1 MAKPRIPK
9 EGDIFY
15 IPNFYDNVLMWYR
28 VLGVQRFA
36 GDKTRAMVFFEYI
49 GEEKYR
55 HSSAVIKSLDYD
67 IGGRKFYVN
76 IKAVPRRKVDNEEPP
91 NLIDIRRYIPAFD
104 EQADEQADA
113 QAFLEENQEEEYN
126 LEYRQKLLDM
136 RDLLYEQLR
145 ISGDTRL
152 FWKYIDDSR
161 MYDTLRSEIMY
172 LLNEAARLVLYIP
185 EEVIPMLGDGE
196 AFRIKSKQIAGLN
209 AIYNKGID
217 ILPINMVV
225 IANSLT
231 PEWMSKTE
239 PDFTGDN
246 TDCRSMVLPPKE
258 YEWKLLYPDCMD
270 EKFPEDIAPY
280 MYKLVLTKPH
290 GLSQTYYR
298 CFASDTFPDM
308 RQMFCFVERSGGGGW
323 Q

>member
-9 EGDIFY
+9 EEDIFY

-67 IGGRKFYVN
+67 IGERKFYVN
-76 IKAVPRRKVDNEEPP
+76 VKAVPRKKVDNEEPP
-91 NLIDIRRYIPAFD
+91 NLIDIKKYVPAF
-104 EQADEQADA
+104 DEQADA
-113 QAFLEENQEEEYN
+113 QAFLEENQYN
-126 LEYRQKLLDM
+126 LELRRKLLDV
-136 RDLLYEQLR
+136 RDLLYEQLG

-152 FWKYIDDSR
+152 FWKYIDYGR
-161 MYDTLRSEIMY
+161 MYDTLHAEIMY

-185 EEVIPMLGDGE
+185 EAVIPMLGDGE
-196 AFRIKSKQIAGLN
+196 AFRIKEKQIAGLN
-209 AIYNKGID
+209 AIYNKCID

-231 PEWMSKTE
+231 PEWMSKTK
-239 PDFTGDN
+239 PDFMGDN

-270 EKFPEDIAPY
+270 ENFPEDIAPY

-308 RQMFCFVERSGGGGW
+308 RQMFCFVERKYGGGW